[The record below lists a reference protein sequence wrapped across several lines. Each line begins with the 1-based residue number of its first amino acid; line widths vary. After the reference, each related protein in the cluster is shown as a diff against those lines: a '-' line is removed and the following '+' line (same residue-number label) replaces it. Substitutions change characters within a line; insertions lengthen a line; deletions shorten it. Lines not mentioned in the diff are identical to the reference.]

1 MHGRSWSTEKAW
13 IFKAFNTNVE
23 SLRKERTLGLKPCV
37 SASLQEKKK
46 KKSFEWLSESW
57 ELQRERHWLMQQ
69 KSWRIKLG
77 MSVLRAGNAVVFSA
91 YLIWVLLEQQ
101 HRKRWENTTVRMVCI
116 CQKAP
121 RACYCRVSDNNCIQ
135 NVHSKTVNYLK
146 CICNDKSAH
155 KNVRQLAVF
164 FQHNGFWV
172 ATYAVIVSFLHRIH
186 SGSAVVLLDFGL
198 SLSFMSKHTRRFS
211 DLNWKS
217 WGPSGF
223 DFE

>member
-1 MHGRSWSTEKAW
+1 MHERSWSAEKAW

-77 MSVLRAGNAVVFSA
+77 MSVLGAGNAVVFSA

-101 HRKRWENTTVRMVCI
+101 HRKRWENTAVRMVCI

-155 KNVRQLAVF
+155 KKRQTISRFLPTQRFLGCHLRSHCVF
-164 FQHNGFWV
+164 SAWDSFWFRCS
-172 ATYAVIVSFLHRIH
+172 AAWIWSFAFFYVKAHQKIFR
-186 SGSAVVLLDFGL
+186 S
-198 SLSFMSKHTRRFS
+198 
-211 DLNWKS
+211 
-217 WGPSGF
+217 
-223 DFE
+223 